1 MSPALAS
8 WISRSGRRLALF
20 PSQVYGTVQLWYVPA
35 SPYDPVADVTDIA
48 GGVYVN
54 TVGSRCGGY
63 TVTDGPGGLFY
74 SAYQARGG
82 KELLGDPLTEPGS
95 GPGGR
100 EQFFDGM
107 VLAVTRPGRPAVGA
121 LPVVAMLARGSP
133 AAYRRAALPPV
144 RLDASAAVRRRWLT
158 SPAIRQAYL
167 AGTSLTDRGY
177 AAAVRRY
184 GAPLGPP
191 AVTSGGWV
199 RQAFADAVL
208 EVPSRGGSVRTVAVT
223 PVALAAGV
231 LRVPARALVPQPP
244 PPLPEP
250 DPSGPPE
257 STSADPFALT
267 LAAALFLYGAG
278 VDVLAAR
285 RARRPW

>member
-8 WISRSGRRLALF
+8 WISGSGRRLALF

-35 SPYDPVADVTDIA
+35 SPYDPVADVTDIS

-82 KELLGDPLTEPGS
+82 KELLGDPLSRPGS

-107 VLAVTRPGRPAVGA
+107 VLAVSRPGSPAVGA
-121 LPVVAMLARGSP
+121 LPIVAMLAKDSP
-133 AAYRRAALPPV
+133 AAYRRATLPPV
-144 RLDASAAVRRRWLT
+144 RLHASAAARRGWLT
-158 SPAIRQAYL
+158 NPAIRRAYL
-167 AGTSLTDRGY
+167 DGKSLTDRSY

-184 GAPLGPP
+184 GEPLGPP
-191 AVTSGGWV
+191 AAVSGAWV
-199 RQAFADAVL
+199 RQAFAGAVL
-208 EVPSRGGSVRTVAVT
+208 EVPRRGGSVRTVAVT
-223 PVALAAGV
+223 PVALAAAG
-231 LRVPARALVPQPP
+231 AAHT
-244 PPLPEP
+244 
-250 DPSGPPE
+250 GPGPG
-257 STSADPFALT
+257 P
-267 LAAALFLYGAG
+267 AAA
-278 VDVLAAR
+278 AAPSRPGYRPGR
-285 RARRPW
+285 RNRRRRNRSR